1 VHVFPGGFDRVVL
14 GVVMQVI
21 TVQGFDQSILDIT
34 EAALVEGAT
43 KTGELI
49 QAFAD
54 AMCEVF
60 DVRGTNGELVCKWYS
75 LRGKDAKGVKARRA
89 SFVQKMMASANV
101 DGVDKEGNPKAS
113 ATVDTYWARVKAA
126 SGYVPNGKV
135 SGATDVDAKTAAE
148 LKTMINRIL
157 NAEEDGKDVHASTI
171 LESLKSAY
179 FVLVGESFD
188 AGK

>member
-1 VHVFPGGFDRVVL
+1 MSHAVISVPAFD
-14 GVVMQVI
+14 G
-21 TVQGFDQSILDIT
+21 SILDIT
-34 EAALVEGAT
+34 EAALVDGAT

-49 QAFAD
+49 QAYAD
-54 AMCEVF
+54 AMCQVF
-60 DVRGTNGELVCKWYS
+60 DVRGTNGELVCKWYG

-89 SFVQKMMASANV
+89 SFVQRMIARGHV

-135 SGATDVDAKTAAE
+135 SGGTTDVDKVTATE
-148 LKTMINRIL
+148 LKTMINRI
-157 NAEEDGKDVHASTI
+157 EKVESEGKDVHASVI

-179 FVLVGESFD
+179 FVLVGEAYN

>member
-1 VHVFPGGFDRVVL
+1 
-14 GVVMQVI
+14 MQVI
-21 TVQGFDQSILDIT
+21 STQGFDHSILDIT

-49 QAFAD
+49 QAFAN

-60 DVRGTNGELVCKWYS
+60 DVRNTDGTIHSKWYE

-89 SFVQKMMASANV
+89 SFVQKMIARGHTN
-101 DGVDKEGNPKAS
+101 GFDKDGNPKAS

-126 SGYVPNGKV
+126 SGYTPNGKV
-135 SGATDVDAKTAAE
+135 SGSTDVDAKTAAE

-157 NAEEDGKDVHASTI
+157 NAEEEGKDCHASVI

-179 FVLVGESFD
+179 FVLVGEAFD

>member
-1 VHVFPGGFDRVVL
+1 
-14 GVVMQVI
+14 MQVI
-21 TVQGFDQSILDIT
+21 TTQVFDHSILDIA

-49 QAFAD
+49 QAFAN

-60 DVRGTNGELVCKWYS
+60 DVRNTDGTIHSKWYE
-75 LRGKDAKGVKARRA
+75 LRGKEAKGVKARRA
-89 SFVQKMMASANV
+89 SFVQKMIARGHTN
-101 DGVDKEGNPKAS
+101 GFDKDGNPKAS

-126 SGYVPNGKV
+126 SGYVANGKV
-135 SGATDVDAKTAAE
+135 SGTLDVDAKTAAE

-157 NAEEDGKDVHASTI
+157 NAEEEGKDCHASVI

-179 FVLVGESFD
+179 FVLVGEDFD
-188 AGK
+188 ADK

>member
-1 VHVFPGGFDRVVL
+1 
-14 GVVMQVI
+14 MQVI
-21 TVQGFDQSILDIT
+21 TAQVFDQSILDIA

-49 QAFAD
+49 QAFAN

-60 DVRGTNGELVCKWYS
+60 DVRAENGQLVTRWYE

-89 SFVQKMMASANV
+89 SFVQKMIARGHTN
-101 DGVDKEGNPKAS
+101 GFDKDGNPKAS

-135 SGATDVDAKTAAE
+135 SGSTDVDAKTAAE

-157 NAEEDGKDVHASTI
+157 NAEEEGKDCHASVI

-179 FVLVGESFD
+179 FVLVGEDFD

>member
-1 VHVFPGGFDRVVL
+1 
-14 GVVMQVI
+14 MSNVI
-21 TVQGFDQSILDIT
+21 TVGEIDSSILDQA
-34 EAALVEGAT
+34 ESALVEGVS

-49 QAFAD
+49 HVY
-54 AMCEVF
+54 AMALCEVF
-60 DVRGTNGELVCKWYS
+60 DVRGTNGQLVSKWYE
-75 LRGKDAKGVKARRA
+75 LRGKDAKGIKARRA
-89 SFVQKMMASANV
+89 SFVKKMIARGHTN
-101 DGVDKEGNPKAS
+101 GVDKDGNPKAS

-126 SGYVPNGKV
+126 SGYMPNGKV
-135 SGATDVDAKTAAE
+135 SGSPDVDAKTGAE

-157 NAEEDGKDVHASTI
+157 NAEEAGQDCHASVI